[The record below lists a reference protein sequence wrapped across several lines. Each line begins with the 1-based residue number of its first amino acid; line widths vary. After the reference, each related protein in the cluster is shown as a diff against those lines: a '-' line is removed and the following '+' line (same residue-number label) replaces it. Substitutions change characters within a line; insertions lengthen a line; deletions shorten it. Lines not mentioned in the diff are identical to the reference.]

1 VSVNLSG
8 KHFTQP
14 DLVDQVRQILHET
27 GLEPHCLKLEITESA
42 VMENA
47 EDTARVLS
55 DLRGLGVQLSIDDF
69 GTGYSSLSYLHRF
82 PIDTLKIDR
91 SFVSR
96 MGKAGENSEIVQTVI
111 TLAKNLEMEV
121 IAEGVETP
129 EQAKILRDLGCRYAQ
144 GFLFSK
150 PQPAADIDKLMKA
163 QTNWLPESIEVAQI
177 PASNVIQLR

>member
-1 VSVNLSG
+1 
-8 KHFTQP
+8 
-14 DLVDQVRQILHET
+14 
-27 GLEPHCLKLEITESA
+27 
-42 VMENA
+42 
-47 EDTARVLS
+47 
-55 DLRGLGVQLSIDDF
+55 
-69 GTGYSSLSYLHRF
+69 
-82 PIDTLKIDR
+82 
-91 SFVSR
+91 FVSR

-177 PASNVIQLR
+177 R